1 VAKVCG
7 RAALLFLVLA
17 AALAGC
23 RPGGQAA
30 DPDRAR
36 AVLREVLDA
45 WHNGETPVALR
56 GRSPAITVKEP
67 KWQAGHRLLDY
78 QLVGDGCPAGFDWQG
93 TVRLSLQDPA
103 GKKQQ
108 EQAVFTVSTAPALVV
123 VRSDDSR

>member
-1 VAKVCG
+1 VTKVCG
-7 RAALLFLVLA
+7 RAALVLLVLSA
-17 AALAGC
+17 PLSGC
-23 RPGGQAA
+23 RPGGQPA

-45 WHNGETPVALR
+45 WHNGETPEALR
-56 GRSPAITVKEP
+56 GRSPSITVQEP
-67 KWQAGHRLLDY
+67 KWQAGQRLLGY
-78 QLVGDGCPAGFDWQG
+78 QFVGDGAPAGFDWQG
-93 TVRLSLQDPA
+93 TVHLSLQDPA